1 MTQRIK
7 ITGYIYVDDI
17 EPEDLDLSH
26 AMGVSGHGYETG
38 LSRTTLQS
46 LDDIE
51 YELMDEE

>member
-26 AMGVSGHGYETG
+26 KMGVSNHGYETG
-38 LSRTTLQS
+38 LSRTLIAS
-46 LDDIE
+46 LEDIE
-51 YELMDEE
+51 YEVVDD